1 MMRSLAEPA
10 HDARTTLELC
20 ANALRDEA
28 LAARLRSV
36 ASEIVAAE
44 ARYKEQGRKASLFTI
59 AGTGDVAGHVGLE
72 EMSALYKGT
81 LSRLGSGPRRIYD
94 EIKSA
99 PRNGVCPLC
108 GQRVVSTLD
117 HYLPKSRHPTL
128 AVTPVNLVPSC
139 ADCNKAKLD
148 RQPTL
153 ASEQTLHPY
162 FDEVD
167 DDVWLVAKV
176 EAAAPP
182 ALVFYPDSPAGWDDV
197 KRARVSTH
205 FRTFG
210 LGRLYAT
217 HAAEEL
223 LNIRHSLGL
232 MAGRGGAAT
241 LRAHLIEQA
250 ESRQAMAKNSWQ
262 SAMYKALAESEWFCE
277 EGYKLI
283 A

>member
-1 MMRSLAEPA
+1 MRRLAEPS

-20 ANALRDEA
+20 ADTLRDEA

-36 ASEIVAAE
+36 APEIEAAE
-44 ARYKEQGRKASLFTI
+44 ARYKEQGKRASLFTI
-59 AGTGDVAGHVGLE
+59 AGTDDVAGRVEME

-81 LSRLGSGPRRIYD
+81 LSRSGSGPRRIYD
-94 EIKSA
+94 EIKAA

-108 GQRVVSTLD
+108 CQRVVSTLD
-117 HYLPKSRHPTL
+117 HYLPKSRHPAL

-148 RQPTL
+148 RQPTRS
-153 ASEQTLHPY
+153 AEQTLHPY

-167 DDVWLVAKV
+167 DAVWLTARV
-176 EAAAPP
+176 EETAPP
-182 ALVFYPDSPAGWDDV
+182 ALVFSPNPPAWWPEV
-197 KRARVSTH
+197 KRARVLTH

-210 LGRLYAT
+210 LGRLYVT

-223 LNIRHSLGL
+223 LNIRHSMALL
-232 MAGRGGAAT
+232 AGRGGAAA
-241 LRAHLIEQA
+241 LKAHLIEQT
-250 ESRQAMAKNSWQ
+250 ESRQAVAKNSWQ
-262 SAMYKALAESEWFCE
+262 SAMYYALSGSEWFCE
-277 EGYKLI
+277 EGFKLI